1 MVLTT
6 DKNSKWHRKLWFVAD
21 FISLELKGA
30 TVVNYHLE
38 IDFVITLQKDSMYN
52 VQILTALH

>member
-30 TVVNYHLE
+30 TVVNYHLK
-38 IDFVITLQKDSMYN
+38 IDFVITSQKDSMYN
-52 VQILTALH
+52 VQILTVLH